1 MTHTLTVPNQNGLNA
16 EQRRSQISG
25 GHRLI
30 SQVRSNPFQL
40 YNQREFASKA
50 VAIDAEYWMDEVMP
64 ALAHA
69 VSRSAAA
76 RVDAALGRARKQ
88 AEEYGVT
95 KPGAA
100 ELVAEALFDGRWF
113 KAKKEH
119 FGRAELRDQVLGT
132 ISAGRPVE
140 LVLPLFSRKPFSP
153 VKNRGRAPD
162 TAEIHSLARCA
173 ALAHTLNALSPTG
186 AVFRVLADGRKYN
199 RACRTPDDLV
209 LDYQDSLRVWVRE
222 LGAAGVLEICD
233 YEDWVRSGITSS
245 HWDQRASRYAEWVV
259 DLERDYT
266 PFFDETD
273 PVPSLDAMTAASD
286 VGSQL
291 AFTFWSI
298 ATSTC
303 YSRFHEDISA
313 GPDQVMDAYSH
324 YVTSL
329 RRPLSEVAPRA
340 DIGFEADHGELRR
353 EAFSAACR
361 YVAISLADRDLD
373 VLRTVTPDAVKLT
386 IHGKPGE
393 LHFVT
398 ATSRDANMTAQHC
411 TGGYDLADV
420 SGGGEAK
427 PTFRYLIEREAA
439 GEVPV
444 LVSGARHR
452 VAADDRYR
460 ALARLET
467 GLQPIAYVT
476 DTAPVLGN
484 SLHHLLERA
493 DV

>member
-1 MTHTLTVPNQNGLNA
+1 MTQTLQNALNA

-30 SQVRSNPFQL
+30 SQVRSKPFQL
-40 YNQREFASKA
+40 YSQREFASRA
-50 VAIDAEYWMDEVMP
+50 VALDATYWVDEVMP

-69 VSRSAAA
+69 VSRAAAA

-88 AEEYGVT
+88 AKEYGVA

-113 KAKKEH
+113 KARKEN
-119 FGRAELRDQVLGT
+119 FGRAELRDQVLGM
-132 ISAGRPVE
+132 ISSGRPVE

-209 LDYQDSLRVWVRE
+209 LDYQDSLRLWVRE
-222 LGAAGVLEICD
+222 LGASDVLEICD
-233 YEDWVRSGITSS
+233 YEDWVRAGITSS

-259 DLERDYT
+259 DLERDHT

-273 PVPSLDAMTAASD
+273 PVASLDAMTAGSD

-298 ATSTC
+298 ATSAC
-303 YSRFHEDISA
+303 YSTFDGLLDRDH
-313 GPDQVMDAYSH
+313 VVNAYSH

-329 RRPLSEVAPRA
+329 RRPLTEVAPRA
-340 DIGFEADHGELRR
+340 DIGFEIDHGLLRR

-411 TGGYDLADV
+411 TGGYDFE
-420 SGGGEAK
+420 GGEAK

-439 GEVPV
+439 GEIPV
-444 LVSGARHR
+444 LVSGARHQPDGR
-452 VAADDRYR
+452 FR
-460 ALARLET
+460 ALARLEEAM
-467 GLQPIAYVT
+467 QPIAYVT
-476 DTAPVLGN
+476 DAAPVLA
-484 SLHHLLERA
+484 LHQLLERA
-493 DV
+493 EV

>member
-1 MTHTLTVPNQNGLNA
+1 MTQTLDNGLNA

-30 SQVRSNPFQL
+30 SQVRSKPFQL
-40 YNQREFASKA
+40 YSQREFASKSVA
-50 VAIDAEYWMDEVMP
+50 VDAKYWVDEVMP

-69 VSRSAAA
+69 VSRAAAA

-88 AEEYGVT
+88 AKEYGVSR
-95 KPGAA
+95 PGAA
-100 ELVAEALFDGRWF
+100 ELVAEALFDGKWF

-119 FGRAELRDQVLGT
+119 FGRAELRDQVLGM

-222 LGAAGVLEICD
+222 LGAADVLKICD
-233 YEDWVRSGITSS
+233 YEDWVRDGITSS

-259 DLERDYT
+259 SLERDYT

-273 PVPSLDAMTAASD
+273 PVPSLDAMTATD
-286 VGSQL
+286 DIGSQL

-303 YSRFHEDISA
+303 YSSFRQARDDAFA
-313 GPDQVMDAYSH
+313 GLLDRDQVIDAYGH

-340 DIGFEADHGELRR
+340 DIGFEIDHGALRR

-361 YVAISLADRDLD
+361 YVAISLADRDLN

-411 TGGYDLADV
+411 TGGYDFED
-420 SGGGEAK
+420 GEAK
-427 PTFRYLIEREAA
+427 PTFRYLVEREAA
-439 GEVPV
+439 GEIPV

-452 VAADDRYR
+452 AAADDRYR

-467 GLQPIAYVT
+467 GLQPITYVN
-476 DTAPVLGN
+476 DTAPVLGDY
-484 SLHHLLERA
+484 LHQLLERA

>member
-1 MTHTLTVPNQNGLNA
+1 MTHTLNA

-30 SQVRSNPFQL
+30 SQVRRKPFQL
-40 YNQREFASKA
+40 YSQREFASKS
-50 VAIDAEYWMDEVMP
+50 VAIDAKYWVDEVMP

-69 VSRSAAA
+69 VSRAAAA

-88 AEEYGVT
+88 AKEYGVT
-95 KPGAA
+95 RPGAA
-100 ELVAEALFDGRWF
+100 ELVAEALFDGKWF
-113 KAKKEH
+113 KAKKDH
-119 FGRAELRDQVLGT
+119 FGRAELRDQVLGM

-233 YEDWVRSGITSS
+233 YEDWVRGGITSR
-245 HWDQRASRYAEWVV
+245 HWDQRASRYAEWVI

-273 PVPSLDAMTAASD
+273 PVPSLDAMTAAD
-286 VGSQL
+286 DIGSQL

-303 YSRFHEDISA
+303 YESFRQAREDAFA
-313 GPDQVMDAYSH
+313 GLLDRDHVMDAYGH

-340 DIGFEADHGELRR
+340 DIGFEVDHGALRR

-361 YVAISLADRDLD
+361 YVAISLADRDLN

-393 LHFVT
+393 LHFIT

-411 TGGYDLADV
+411 TGGYDFE
-420 SGGGEAK
+420 GGEAK
-427 PTFRYLIEREAA
+427 PTFRYLVEREAA
-439 GEVPV
+439 GEIPV

-476 DTAPVLGN
+476 EAAPVLGD
-484 SLHHLLERA
+484 SLHQLVERA